1 MKIQRDRFLQC
12 LTACSMMMASS
23 PVTAETLSP
32 KKMNIIFIL
41 ADDLGWRDC
50 SLNGPSPLYQTP
62 NLERLAK
69 RGVTF
74 SHAYS
79 ASPLCSPTRSSI
91 MTGQT
96 PARTGITAPSGHLP
110 EVKLKPTVIA
120 KAPSGEKALMC
131 VSATRLDTIIPSLGK
146 MIKAAGYATAHFGK
160 WHLGSEPYSPLQQ
173 GFDVDMPHWPGA
185 GPAGSYVAPWKFL
198 NFKENYLAEHI
209 EDRMSEEA
217 TKWMRSVAKSKP
229 FYMNYWMFSVHAPF
243 NAKEKLVEYYRNKI
257 DTTKALRSPTYAA
270 MVHSMDD
277 AIGTLLD
284 EVDRLGIAD
293 ETAIIFISDNGGNMY
308 SGVNETTKSGKKY
321 VTYATSNAPLRGGKA
336 TVFEGGIRVPCIIVW
351 PGITTPGT
359 RSEAMIQTT
368 DFYPTILANLG
379 IKLPGNH
386 PIDGYNITP
395 ALAGKSWNRKSMFTY
410 FPHQPRVPDWLPPA
424 VDVHVGDWKLIRL
437 FYQGENGAHG
447 YLLYNLKED
456 VGETNNLAAKYP
468 EKVKEM
474 DLLITNYLK
483 DAKTVVPL
491 PNPAF
496 NQAQYHPE
504 LIGIQTN
511 GPKATRK
518 VNGKANEPLP
528 EEQD

>member
-1 MKIQRDRFLQC
+1 MKRTTKQFLQNFSVC
-12 LTACSMMMASS
+12 AITFTTAQIQEISAS
-23 PVTAETLSP
+23 PA
-32 KKMNIIFIL
+32 KMNVIFIL

-50 SLNGPSPLYQTP
+50 TVNGPSTLYQTP

-74 SHAYS
+74 SRAYS

-91 MTGQT
+91 LTGQT
-96 PARTGITAPSGHLP
+96 PARTGITAPVGHLP
-110 EVKLKPTVIA
+110 VLIMKPTVMP
-120 KAPSGEKALMC
+120 KAQPGDKALQC
-131 VSATRLDTIIPSLGK
+131 QSATRLDTNIPTLGK
-146 MIKAAGYATAHFGK
+146 LVKANGYATAHFGK
-160 WHLGSEPYSPLQQ
+160 WHLGSEPYSPLQH
-173 GFDVDMPHWPGA
+173 GFDVDMPHWPGP
-185 GPAGSYVAPWKFL
+185 GPAGSYVAPWKFPD
-198 NFKENYLAEHI
+198 FKENYAGEHI

-217 TKWMRSVAKSKP
+217 VKWLKSIKKDQS

-257 DTTKALRSPTYAA
+257 DTTQALRSSTYAA

-284 EVDRLGIAD
+284 EVDRQGIAD
-293 ETAIIFISDNGGNMY
+293 HTAIIFIADNGGNMY
-308 SGVNETTKSGKKY
+308 DHLKETTKDGKEY
-321 VTYATSNAPLRGGKA
+321 TTFATSNAPLRGGKA

-351 PGITTPGT
+351 PGITNAGT

-379 IKLPGNH
+379 IAIPKNH
-386 PIDGYNITP
+386 PVDGYNITP
-395 ALAGKSWNRKSMFTY
+395 AMEGKSWIRKSMFTY
-410 FPHQPRVPDWLPPA
+410 FPHAPRVPDWLPPA

-437 FYQGENGAHG
+437 FYQGENGKHG
-447 YLLYNLKED
+447 YMLYNLKED
-456 VGETNNLAAKYP
+456 IGETNNLAAKYP

-474 DLLITNYLK
+474 DRLITTYLK

-491 PNPAF
+491 PNPDF
-496 NQAQYHPE
+496 DPTKYHPE

-511 GPKATRK
+511 GARKAK
-518 VNGKANEPLP
+518 KANAGDKVLLSE
-528 EEQD
+528 